1 MTMRANTFSQACK
14 GEGLRAPGWFL
25 PGSRLITKHN

>member
-1 MTMRANTFSQACK
+1 MTMRADTFSQACK

-25 PGSRLITKHN
+25 SGARPNTKHN